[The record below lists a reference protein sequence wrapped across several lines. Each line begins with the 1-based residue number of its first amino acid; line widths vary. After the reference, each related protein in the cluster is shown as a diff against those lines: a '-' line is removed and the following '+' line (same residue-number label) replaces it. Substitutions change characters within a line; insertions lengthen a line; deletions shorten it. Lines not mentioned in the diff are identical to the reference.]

1 MPSTKP
7 IQLTFALGLVALEVL
22 TAAAL
27 TSYFGY
33 GLITNQAHDLVVL
46 ATIVALMIGTTV
58 FLAAATKALYDCK
71 RWGRSALIF
80 WQFLQISLGWGTIDG
95 KSGILWLGIAIF
107 AVSGIT
113 AILLFSRP
121 VSKIFSQEN

>member
-1 MPSTKP
+1 MPSPKP
-7 IQLTFALGLVALEVL
+7 IQLNLALILVALEVL
-22 TAAAL
+22 TSAAV

-33 GLITNQAHDLVVL
+33 GLITNQANDLPIL
-46 ATIVALMIGTTV
+46 AAIVALMTGTTV
-58 FLAAATKALYDCK
+58 FLAAATKALFDLK

-95 KSGILWLGIAIF
+95 KNGILWLGITIF

-113 AILLFSRP
+113 AILLFSKP
-121 VSKIFSQEN
+121 VSKAIPS

>member
-1 MPSTKP
+1 MPSRKP
-7 IQLTFALGLVALEVL
+7 IQLTLALILVALEVL
-22 TAAAL
+22 TAAAV
-27 TSYFGY
+27 TIYFGY
-33 GLITNQAHDLVVL
+33 GLITNQANDLAIL

-58 FLAAATKALYDCK
+58 FLAAATKALYDLK

-95 KSGILWLGIAIF
+95 KSGILWLGITIF

-113 AILLFSRP
+113 AILLFSKP
-121 VSKIFSQEN
+121 AHVIFFEE

>member
-1 MPSTKP
+1 MASPKP
-7 IQLTFALGLVALEVL
+7 IQLNLALILVALEVL
-22 TAAAL
+22 TSAAV

-33 GLITNQAHDLVVL
+33 GLITNQANDLPIL
-46 ATIVALMIGTTV
+46 AAIVALMTGTTV
-58 FLAAATKALYDCK
+58 FLAAATKALFDLK

-95 KSGILWLGIAIF
+95 KNGILWLGITIF

-113 AILLFSRP
+113 AILLFSKP
-121 VSKIFSQEN
+121 VSKAIPS